1 MSNPIDWIAAFAD
14 RPAFVTVD
22 SHTAG
27 EPTRL
32 LVSGLGDLPGATMAE
47 RRARLMAERDDV
59 RRLLIHEPRG
69 HGGMVGAVLT
79 PPERADSDF
88 GLIYIDTRRY
98 LYLCGH
104 ATIGAV
110 TALVEAGALS
120 PKPVYRIDTPS
131 TRLTARA
138 TIEAGRVTAVELEA
152 AWARVHATGVVLDVR
167 GAGPMRVDL
176 VLAGGFFAM
185 VDAPN
190 RDLTVANGAELVDL
204 GMRVLEAADAQVEVS
219 DPDLPHV
226 RTVDAVS
233 FHTRGRNAIIYGE
246 GHLDRSPCGTGT
258 CAKLALLHHRGRLEI
273 GATLENRGPLGTT
286 FVGRVV
292 RALHVGGGPAI
303 VPAVRGS
310 AHVTG
315 VHRFV
320 VAPDDPFP
328 AGFLVPGPAAGAE
341 SGSF

>member
-1 MSNPIDWIAAFAD
+1 MLAPPDWTAAFAD
-14 RPAFVTVD
+14 RPAFVTLD

-32 LVSGLGDLPGATMAE
+32 LVSGLGELPGATMAE

-59 RRLLIHEPRG
+59 RRLLMHEPRG

-110 TALVEAGALS
+110 TALVEAGALP
-120 PKPVYRIDTPS
+120 PKPLYRIDTPS

-138 TIEAGRVTAVELEA
+138 TIEGRRVTAVELEA
-152 AWARVHATGVVLDVR
+152 AWARVHATGVVLEVP
-167 GAGPMRVDL
+167 GVGPVRVDL

-190 RDLTVANGAELVDL
+190 RDLTAANGAELVDV
-204 GMRVLEAADAQVEVS
+204 GMRILEAANAQVQVS

-226 RTVDAVS
+226 RTVDVVS
-233 FHTRGRNAIIYGE
+233 FHTRERNAIIYGE

-258 CAKLALLHHRGRLEI
+258 CAKLALLHHRGHLDVGRFI
-273 GATLENRGPLGTT
+273 ENRGPLDTA

-292 RALHVGGGPAI
+292 RTLAVSGGPAI

-328 AGFLVPGPAAGAE
+328 AGFLVAGVE
-341 SGSF
+341 LGSA